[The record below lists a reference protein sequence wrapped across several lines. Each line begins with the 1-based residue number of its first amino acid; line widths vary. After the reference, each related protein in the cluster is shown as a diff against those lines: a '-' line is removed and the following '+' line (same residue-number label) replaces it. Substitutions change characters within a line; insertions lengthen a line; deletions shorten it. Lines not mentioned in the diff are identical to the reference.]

1 MTAIRKLF
9 LALAGVTVLTSGTTA
24 FAQVVTQPSPT
35 EIACNASA
43 IPTLVRVQGKT
54 EQIGDIIL
62 TCTGGTPTAATLQ
75 VPTANF
81 SIQTS
86 QPLPG
91 VTSKELGVNLPVVN
105 GGYPFVESVLAIND
119 PIPTAGAASPITYI
133 NGAPSN
139 LPVPPLPTS
148 PAPNACPASNTG
160 SCLNTGNGIGGGA
173 VGNSYGYGSNYN
185 IFQGYLTPD
194 GVTHFDGIPIDAP
207 GTNSSFTIRITNIKI
222 DATLLASYVNT
233 NTVFQSQNVPVTASV
248 AITGTQQLATEL
260 LSGIVVGFPANGIYA
275 NQPVTIPYSA
285 VCTPNGAFS
294 VDVMEGHAAAFKR
307 QNNAVATVVAG
318 TTTPFPPTPQ
328 DSFASQYY
336 TESGY
341 YNPALAGHNFAGTG
355 PDTVGL
361 ATQGTRIYVLFQGI
375 PANTTVYL
383 PTVAY
388 LYGGSTVDVPSWLY
402 ANPAVYGSSHPSGA
416 VALVTTAADGS
427 GAINPIAPTTTVPGI
442 SPTTAPPPGV
452 PDQTVGGIGGQAAI
466 TVTGTTTYI
475 AVYEVLWSDPTANE
489 TLHIPGA
496 VIYTAGAPTYTVP
509 PSYLTATPSLAPIS
523 GTVQGNKPDVGAYT
537 TADYT
542 YPRFTPGTIAPLN
555 EYYLIGCQ
563 CDLLFPYIVDQAG
576 LTTGVA
582 IANTSVDPYGDT
594 GQAGYVSLYFYPDA
608 GSTVGTVGTPLVA
621 TTANKI
627 AGGDE
632 FLMVV
637 GGTGY
642 DADPTTGK
650 MLPDP
655 GFSVGQTAGF
665 QGYMIAITGFQYC
678 HGYAFITDTSVDK
691 LAEGYLALVL
701 DESFLARTGNSG
713 TPACGIGCAAPST
726 VHAEHLVH

>member
-43 IPTLVRVQGKT
+43 IATLVRVQGKT

-62 TCTGGTPTAATLQ
+62 TCTGGTPTATGLQ

-86 QPLPG
+86 QSGPG
-91 VTSKELGVNLPVVN
+91 VTSKELGVNLPAVN
-105 GGYPFVESVLAIND
+105 GGYPYVESVLAIND
-119 PIPTAGAASPITYI
+119 PIPAAGASSPTAY
-133 NGAPSN
+133 NPPN
-139 LPVPPLPTS
+139 VPVPPLATS
-148 PAPNACPASNTG
+148 PVPNACPASNTG
-160 SCLNTGNGIGGGA
+160 TCLNHGNGIGGGA
-173 VGNSYGYGSNYN
+173 PGNSYGAAENYN
-185 IFQGYLTPD
+185 IWQAYLTPD
-194 GVTHFDGIPIDAP
+194 GVTHFDGIPVDAP
-207 GTNSSFTIRITNIKI
+207 GTNYSFTLRITNIKI

-233 NTVFQSQNVPVTASV
+233 NTVFQSQNVAVTASV
-248 AITGTQQLATEL
+248 AITGTQQLSTEL
-260 LSGIVVGFPANGIYA
+260 LSGIVVAFPANGIYA

-285 VCTPNGAFS
+285 VCDPNGWFA

-307 QNNAVATVVAG
+307 RDNAVATVTAG
-318 TTTPFPPTPQ
+318 VTTPATPGYQ
-328 DSFASQYY
+328 DSFASQYF

-341 YNPALAGHNFAGTG
+341 YNPALTGINYSGTG
-355 PDTVGL
+355 ATSVGL

-388 LYGGSTVDVPSWLY
+388 LYGGSTVDVPTWL
-402 ANPAVYGSSHPSGA
+402 ASAPAEYNSAKPSGA
-416 VALVTTAADGS
+416 VALVQTASDGS
-427 GAINPIAPTTTVPGI
+427 DAINPIAPTGTASLGSHVPTQVNG
-442 SPTTAPPPGV
+442 GV
-452 PDQTVGGIGGQAAI
+452 NGAYTI
-466 TVTGTTTYI
+466 TVTGVTSYL
-475 AVYEVLWSDPTANE
+475 AVYEILWSDPTANE
-489 TLHIPGA
+489 TLHIPGG
-496 VIYTAGAPTYTVP
+496 VEYTAGGPTYTIP

-523 GTVQGNKPDVGAYT
+523 STALGNKPEVGAFSPG
-537 TADYT
+537 DYT
-542 YPRFTPGTIAPLN
+542 YPRFSPGTISPLN

-563 CDLLFPYIVDQAG
+563 CDLLFPYVVDQAG

-582 IANTSVDPYGDT
+582 IANTSVDPYGDM
-594 GQAGYVSLYFYPDA
+594 GQSGYISLYFYPDA
-608 GSTVGTVGTPLVA
+608 GSTIGSVGTPIVQ

-642 DADPTTGK
+642 DADSSGA
-650 MLPDP
+650 LAADP
-655 GFSVGQTAGF
+655 GFTVGSTSGF
-665 QGYMIAITGFQYC
+665 QGYMIAITGFQFC

-701 DESFLARTGNSG
+701 DERFLPRDGDSG
-713 TPACGIGCAAPST
+713 TATCGQGCVPPSQ
-726 VHAEHLVH
+726 VHAERLEN

>member
-43 IPTLVRVQGKT
+43 IATLVRVQGKT

-62 TCTGGTPTAATLQ
+62 TCTGGTPTANTLQ

-81 SIQTS
+81 SIQTN
-86 QPLPG
+86 QPGPG
-91 VTSKELGVNLPVVN
+91 VTTKELGVNLPTVN

-119 PIPTAGAASPITYI
+119 PIPADGASSPVTY
-133 NGAPSN
+133 NDGTVTNA
-139 LPVPPLPTS
+139 PVPPLPTS
-148 PAPNACPASNTG
+148 PVPYACAASNTG
-160 SCLNTGNGIGGGA
+160 SCLNYGNGVGGGA
-173 VGNSYGYGSNYN
+173 PGNSYGAAGNYN
-185 IFQGYLTPD
+185 IWQGYLTPD

-207 GTNSSFTIRITNIKI
+207 GTNYSFTIRITNIKI

-233 NTVFQSQNVPVTASV
+233 TSVYQSQSVAVTASV
-248 AITGTQQLATEL
+248 AITGTQQLSTEL
-260 LSGIVVGFPANGIYA
+260 ISGIVVAFPANGIYA

-285 VCTPNGAFS
+285 VCAPNGFFA

-307 QNNAVATVVAG
+307 QDNAVATVAAG
-318 TTTPFPPTPQ
+318 VTTPATPTPQ
-328 DSFASQYY
+328 DSFASQYF

-341 YNPALAGHNFAGTG
+341 YNPALTSSAGGHNWSGAGA
-355 PDTVGL
+355 DTVGL

-402 ANPAVYGSSHPSGA
+402 TTTATYNSSKPSGA
-416 VALVTTAADGS
+416 AALVATAADGS
-427 GAINPIAPTTTVPGI
+427 DAINPIAPTGTASLGGTNSQTT
-442 SPTTAPPPGV
+442 
-452 PDQTVGGIGGQAAI
+452 GGINGAYTI
-466 TVTGTTTYI
+466 TVSGVTSYL

-489 TLHIPGA
+489 TLHIPGG
-496 VIYTAGAPTYTVP
+496 VEYTAGGPTYTIP
-509 PSYLTATPSLAPIS
+509 PSYMTATPSLAPVS
-523 GTVQGNKPDVGAYT
+523 TTAQGNKPDVGAYT
-537 TADYT
+537 TGDYT
-542 YPRFTPGTIAPLN
+542 YPRFSPGTIAPLN

-563 CDLLFPYIVDQAG
+563 CDLLYPYIVDQAG
-576 LTTGVA
+576 LTTGLA
-582 IANTSVDPYGDT
+582 IANTSVDPYGDA
-594 GQAGYVSLYFYPDA
+594 GQAGYISLYFYPDA
-608 GSTVGTVGTPLVA
+608 GSTVGTVGTPIVQ

-632 FLMVV
+632 FLMIV

-642 DADPTTGK
+642 DANSSGK
-650 MLPDP
+650 LAADP
-655 GFSVGQTAGF
+655 GFTVGATAGF
-665 QGYMIAITGFQYC
+665 QGYMIAISGFQYC

-701 DESFLARTGNSG
+701 DERFLPRDGDNG
-713 TPACGIGCAAPST
+713 TPTCGEGCNAPST
-726 VHAEHLVH
+726 VHAERLEN

>member
-35 EIACNASA
+35 EIACSASA
-43 IPTLVRVQGKT
+43 IATLVRVQGKT

-62 TCTGGTPTAATLQ
+62 TCTGGTPTANGLQ

-86 QPLPG
+86 QAKPG
-91 VTSKELGVNLPVVN
+91 VTSKEIGVNLPSVN

-119 PIPTAGAASPITYI
+119 PVPAAGASSANTY
-133 NGAPSN
+133 NALGATN

-148 PAPNACPASNTG
+148 PVPNACPASNTG
-160 SCLNTGNGIGGGA
+160 SCLNTGNAIGGGA
-173 VGNSYGYGSNYN
+173 PGNSYGAPGNFN

-207 GTNSSFTIRITNIKI
+207 GTNTSFTIRITNIKI

-233 NTVFQSQNVPVTASV
+233 TSSFQSQNFPVTASV
-248 AITGTQQLATEL
+248 AITGTEQLATEL
-260 LSGIVVGFPANGIYA
+260 IAGIVVAFPANGIYA
-275 NQPVTIPYSA
+275 GQPTTIPYSA

-307 QNNAVATVVAG
+307 QNNAVASVAAG
-318 TTTPFPPTPQ
+318 VTTPATPTPQ

-341 YNPALAGHNFAGTG
+341 YNPALTGHVFSGTG
-355 PDTVGL
+355 PTSVGL

-388 LYGGSTVDVPSWLY
+388 LYGGSTTDVPTWLY
-402 ANPAVYGSSHPSGA
+402 GSSAMYGSSHPSGA
-416 VALVTTAADGS
+416 VALVTTPTDGS
-427 GAINPIAPTTTVPGI
+427 EAIHPVAPTVTSVP
-442 SPTTAPPPGV
+442 SLNGV
-452 PDQTVGGIGGQAAI
+452 PDQTAGGIVGQAAI
-466 TVTGTTTYI
+466 TVTATTTTT

-496 VIYTAGAPTYTVP
+496 VVYTGGAPTYTVP
-509 PSYLTATPSLAPIS
+509 PSYLTAMPSLAPIS

-542 YPRFTPGTIAPLN
+542 YPRFSPGTIAPLN
-555 EYYLIGCQ
+555 EYYLVGCQ

-594 GQAGYVSLYFYPDA
+594 GQAGYISLYFYPDA

-655 GFSVGQTAGF
+655 GFTVGQTAGF

-701 DESFLARTGNSG
+701 DEQFLARSGNSG
-713 TPACGIGCAAPST
+713 ASTCGQGCSAPSD
-726 VHAEHLVH
+726 VRAEHLVH